1 METVKIIAILSILL
15 VPVLAYGSDAT
26 GHKYIIVAALEQE
39 TENAGL
45 EQYAPVVY
53 TGVGKV
59 NAAINLYDAIV
70 KYQPDLVINYGT
82 AGAVNGKSGLYH
94 IDTFIQWDMDTRP
107 LGTPRGVTPFS
118 NEKLPNATGIVL
130 GTGDSFM
137 IDANRQLEGL
147 TVRIDLVD
155 MEGYAL
161 NKVCDHLNVA
171 FHCYKNVSDSAN
183 SDANE
188 DWSNNVSNGVKLF
201 KEMLHN
207 KYGVSQ
213 LTVAT
218 K

>member
-1 METVKIIAILSILL
+1 METVQIILILSVLL
-15 VPVLAYGSDAT
+15 VPMLTYGSGAT

-39 TENAGL
+39 TANAGL

-59 NAAINLYDAIV
+59 NAAINLYDAIL

-82 AGAVNGKSGLYH
+82 AGSVNGKTGLYH
-94 IDTFIQWDMDTRP
+94 IDTFIQFDMDTRP

-118 NEKLPNATGIVL
+118 EEQLPEANGIVL

-137 IDANRQLEGL
+137 VDTDRQLEGL
-147 TVRIDLVD
+147 TIPIDLVD

-171 FHCYKNVSDSAN
+171 FDCYKNVSDSAN
-183 SDANE
+183 SDADE
-188 DWSNNVSNGVKLF
+188 DWSNNVSNGVTLF

-213 LTVAT
+213 LTVGT

>member
-15 VPVLAYGSDAT
+15 VPMLAYGSGAT

-39 TENAGL
+39 TANAGL
-45 EQYAPVVY
+45 EQYAPIVY

-59 NAAINLYDAIV
+59 NAAIHLYDAIL

-82 AGAVNGKSGLYH
+82 AGSVNGKTGLYH
-94 IDTFIQWDMDTRP
+94 IDTFIQSDMDTRP

-118 NEKLPNATGIVL
+118 DEKLPEAIGIVL

-137 IDANRQLEGL
+137 VDTDRQLEGL

-161 NKVCDHLNVA
+161 NKVCNHLNVE

-183 SDANE
+183 SDADE
-188 DWSNNVSNGVKLF
+188 DWSNNVSNGVTLF

-213 LTVAT
+213 LTTGT